1 MNLIYQAVVRY
12 AVARLKEASTY
23 RNLIILVGGAW
34 AAQHH
39 DQVEL
44 LVPVCLALAGF
55 VGSFFPD
62 QFGGTPRVLPTAT
75 AAALPPIELVAR
87 PEPDSL
93 SDARLLR
100 DVVPPDPGGS
110 PQPDAGWGG

>member
-34 AAQHH
+34 AAKHH

-55 VGSFFPD
+55 FGSFFPD
-62 QFGGTPRVLPTAT
+62 QFGETPRVLPTAP

-87 PEPDSL
+87 PEPGSFG
-93 SDARLLR
+93 DARLHR
-100 DVVPPDPGGS
+100 DVVSPDPGGS